1 MWLYAEVHIFHALG
15 QYLPGQDFNSS
26 RKFLKLVLEQHIHEH
41 RNMHWVLQITPLL
54 QITATSANTSHSN
67 RLSCQPG
74 VANINGQWSTY
85 LLYMSS
91 LTPSH
96 HQGASSGTFRINI
109 SCDKPASSLCTEST
123 EPAKRFD
130 CMVQNYF
137 GLNFWGFLLSFRV
150 ADWAQNHCKKNL
162 SRLLWFSCTFTDS
175 FIERRIYFI
184 KYLYSSTWSVKKK
197 KKKIKLLPKWCK
209 M

>member
-1 MWLYAEVHIFHALG
+1 
-15 QYLPGQDFNSS
+15 
-26 RKFLKLVLEQHIHEH
+26 
-41 RNMHWVLQITPLL
+41 
-54 QITATSANTSHSN
+54 
-67 RLSCQPG
+67 
-74 VANINGQWSTY
+74 
-85 LLYMSS
+85 MSS

-162 SRLLWFSCTFTDS
+162 SRLLWFSCTFTDT

-197 KKKIKLLPKWCK
+197 KKKKSFYQNDTKCNREYISQIYWDIFWSNLIKSLFRMPSKGDGKAWTH
-209 M
+209 